1 MAYLLYS
8 PIHGADFIAE
18 VRSSVASAV
27 GELRE
32 VEECG
37 PGFPLIIHATGGTT
51 AAAVE
56 LVERCGARGA
66 VLVGFGE
73 HNSFASA
80 LHTRAELEARGLP
93 AVAFHCPSYRN
104 CREEL
109 TKARR
114 VANTASS
121 LVGAKAVL
129 IGVETAQARTLRERF
144 GWSIKVVPLEEF
156 EKLVDSSQGD
166 REASALFGDERVAK
180 IAAALSQYAAGADV
194 VAIQCFPFLMKR
206 RYTPCLSIAVLNS
219 RGATVACE
227 GDLASGFLMLMA
239 RGLAGSSGWIANVVK
254 YTGAEGVFAHCTISL
269 DMAKSWRVTTH
280 FESGFPYGL
289 AAELKERVYTVVS
302 ISPRLDRAA
311 LGRVEVIK
319 SGNYLQD
326 ACRTQASVK
335 FNRPVRLEAEAPANH
350 HVFIPGDVVEEA
362 GAVFKLLSIPA
373 VLY

>member
-1 MAYLLYS
+1 MAYFLYS
-8 PIHGADFIAE
+8 PIHGEDF
-18 VRSSVASAV
+18 VKDVKSSVASAV
-27 GELRE
+27 GELKE
-32 VEECG
+32 VGECG
-37 PGFPLIIHATGGTT
+37 PSFPLIIHATGGTT
-51 AAAVE
+51 ATALE
-56 LVERCGARGA
+56 LVERCKARGA

-80 LHTRAELEARGLP
+80 LHTKAELEARGLP

-104 CREEL
+104 CREAL
-109 TKARR
+109 AKARR

-121 LVGAKAVL
+121 LIGAKAVL
-129 IGVETAQARTLRERF
+129 IGVETAQARVLRERF
-144 GWSIKVVPLEEF
+144 GWSIRVVPLEEF
-156 EKLVDSSQGD
+156 EKLVDSSDPD
-166 REASALFGDERVAK
+166 REALALFGDEKVAK

-219 RGATVACE
+219 RGKTVACE

-239 RGLAGSSGWIANVVK
+239 RGLTGSSGWIANVVK

-289 AAELKERVYTVVS
+289 VAELRERVYTVVS

-311 LGRVEVIK
+311 LGTVEVVK
-319 SGNYLQD
+319 SGNFLPD
-326 ACRTQASVK
+326 ACRTQAFVK
-335 FNRPVRLEAEAPANH
+335 FDRHVRLEAEAPANH
-350 HVFIPGDVVEEA
+350 HVFIPGDVVDEA
-362 GAVFKLLSIPA
+362 EA
-373 VLY
+373 VLRLSAIPTSRY